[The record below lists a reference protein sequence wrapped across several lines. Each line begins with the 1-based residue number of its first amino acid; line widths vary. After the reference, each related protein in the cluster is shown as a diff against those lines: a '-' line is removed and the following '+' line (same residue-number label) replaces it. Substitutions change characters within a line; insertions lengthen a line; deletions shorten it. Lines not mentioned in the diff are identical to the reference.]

1 MRGLCAEGIFVL
13 SATLS
18 TCFCWIEGA
27 WGEAVVVAM
36 SFCSPFE
43 QIVKKLN
50 FCSMRYYLATLF
62 RWNNSQNYLWYSVE
76 MNPQRNNDTTG
87 SRLINN
93 MASSTY
99 MVGPREHHKH
109 PVGKHHIIPHP

>member
-1 MRGLCAEGIFVL
+1 VAGRVGPFYPVWLHEMPVCRRNLYAL

-27 WGEAVVVAM
+27 WGEAVVVAV

-50 FCSMRYYLATLF
+50 FA
-62 RWNNSQNYLWYSVE
+62 V
-76 MNPQRNNDTTG
+76 
-87 SRLINN
+87 
-93 MASSTY
+93 
-99 MVGPREHHKH
+99 
-109 PVGKHHIIPHP
+109 